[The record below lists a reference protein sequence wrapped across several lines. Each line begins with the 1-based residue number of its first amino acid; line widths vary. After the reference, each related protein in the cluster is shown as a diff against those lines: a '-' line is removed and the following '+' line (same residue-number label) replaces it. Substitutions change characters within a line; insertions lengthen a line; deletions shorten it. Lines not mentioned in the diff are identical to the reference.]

1 MRVLYYEENN
11 PDRKMISEFDDIM
24 YNSMLKDII
33 FTNSCGK
40 VTVYAHVTERKH
52 KFPLHYPNLDYNDV
66 LRILLVNGYI
76 DLTKETIRDSVY
88 TDRYYYNNLDIQA
101 VYNR

>member
-1 MRVLYYEENN
+1 MRVLYYEGNN
-11 PDRKMISEFDDIM
+11 LERKVISEFDNVI

-33 FTNSCGK
+33 FTNSSK
-40 VTVYAHVTERKH
+40 EVTVYAHITERKH
-52 KFPLHYPNLDYNDV
+52 KLPLHYPNLDYNDV

-76 DLTKETIRDSVY
+76 DLTLETIRDAVY

-101 VYNR
+101 VYHR